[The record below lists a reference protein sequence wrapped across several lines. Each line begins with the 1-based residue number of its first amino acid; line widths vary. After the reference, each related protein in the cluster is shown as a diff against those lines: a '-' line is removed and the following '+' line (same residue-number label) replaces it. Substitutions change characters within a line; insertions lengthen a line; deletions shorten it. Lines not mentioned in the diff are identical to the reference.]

1 MTGNFLQSCLGR
13 VENCLHKISTK
24 SASDQNTTVTNQP
37 VNSSQSTPPS
47 HSNIWGQIEEKYCC
61 FIFRGG
67 CKRYFCIQVYLYRP
81 AKHKQTKLKWVEP
94 PRILNNRDSSQAGG
108 RRLFSQ
114 IGSCL
119 AGSQNLSGLQMR
131 RCKFIF
137 SGKWD
142 FDRKFTERLPA
153 AAGCLTQQTATIH
166 CMCTNTALLV
176 LHYCTTLHWKF
187 CTLLSTAAAH
197 WGTICVHNET
207 LTLYTENPCA

>member
-1 MTGNFLQSCLGR
+1 MKLVIQQLQNKVEMSWIVANSQQFTSC
-13 VENCLHKISTK
+13 KF
-24 SASDQNTTVTNQP
+24 
-37 VNSSQSTPPS
+37 SQY
-47 HSNIWGQIEEKYCC
+47 IC
-61 FIFRGG
+61 RG
-67 CKRYFCIQVYLYRP
+67 KAEDIYF
-81 AKHKQTKLKWVEP
+81 T
-94 PRILNNRDSSQAGG
+94 
-108 RRLFSQ
+108 Q
-114 IGSCL
+114 IGSFL
-119 AGSQNLSGLQMR
+119 TSSPNLSGLQMR

-207 LTLYTENPCA
+207 LTLDTENPCA